1 MYYVLGIDS
10 FILLIIGWNI
20 MADFAWCGLFY
31 HGDIAR
37 TAGFIGTASFYSE
50 FYGCAERM
58 TDVRIARFSDYIE
71 QSPVLRA
78 GFEAFNHELSAG
90 SITIATPIQLDA
102 AVGL

>member
-1 MYYVLGIDS
+1 MYYVLAIDS
-10 FILLIIGWNI
+10 FILLINDLNI

-37 TAGFIGTASFYSE
+37 TAGFVGTASLDGE

-58 TDVRIARFSDYIE
+58 TGVRIARFSDYIQ

-78 GFEAFNHELSAG
+78 GLEAFYHELSAG
-90 SITIATPIQLDA
+90 SIAIATPTKLDA